1 MINNTIQLAQNKLM
15 QHREL
20 GVNSGMNI
28 FEVARL
34 LDKIK
39 LAERMKENPQSNL
52 FFQIGLN

>member
-1 MINNTIQLAQNKLM
+1 MINNTIQIAQNKLS

-20 GVNSGMNI
+20 GTRSGLNI

-39 LAERMKENPQSNL
+39 MAEKMKENPQSNL